1 MDSGELPTT
10 MFHEGNEITD
20 EDLPDVFAD
29 LFKSKVDGLVI
40 NCLLQ
45 QFQSEM

>member
-10 MFHEGNEITD
+10 MFHEGNEIRD

-29 LFKSKVDGLVI
+29 AT
-40 NCLLQ
+40 
-45 QFQSEM
+45 